1 MARLDAPANE
11 RQAHSQS
18 GALRQKN
25 FFVLQI
31 PEQRFS
37 GRDEDDVQPFGGTD
51 KLGQARAELRLRIL
65 RSLPPRHQRYLF
77 EEIRK
82 VCRDFLRNR
91 GVPSSEMTAEELL
104 SEIWQKL
111 LGTVSVGPGE
121 TIDLCSGDLTQV
133 SIDPDVPERDGRV
146 VWLVEEIGG
155 AMAMAH
161 RREDILRRRFGRSS
175 AGSGRPLVQP
185 HDDSVF
191 AGIVA
196 DATAAGALEAAD
208 GRRVWRGLLAMI
220 ALDFEPDDDLSMLLR
235 LLSERPGLLQDAPG
249 GQWPIMDIVNQLNM
263 HFPLPPWT
271 SDRVDNAKRRL
282 MNWIRRLKRKNGLD
296 DVDLEALF
304 ARVAR
309 EQERGSPTAPK
320 SRHLNPQNW

>member
-1 MARLDAPANE
+1 MNGRLTANPARPAKKTFCLCRVPE
-11 RQAHSQS
+11 AHSS
-18 GALRQKN
+18 SREGN
-25 FFVLQI
+25 
-31 PEQRFS
+31 E
-37 GRDEDDVQPFGGTD
+37 VQPLGGTD
-51 KLGQARAELRLRIL
+51 RLGQARAELRLRVL

-82 VCRDFLRNR
+82 VCREFLRNR
-91 GVPSSEMTAEELL
+91 GVPSSELTPEELL

-111 LGTVSVGPGE
+111 LGPVSVGPGA

-133 SIDPDVPERDGRV
+133 SIDADVPGRDGRV
-146 VWLVEEIGG
+146 VWLIEEIGG

-191 AGIVA
+191 TDIASDV
-196 DATAAGALEAAD
+196 DTATTLDAAD
-208 GRRVWRGLLAMI
+208 GQLVWRGLLAMV
-220 ALDFEPDDDLSMLLR
+220 ALEFEPGDDLSMLLR
-235 LLSERPGLLQDAPG
+235 LMSERPALLQDAPG
-249 GQWPIMDIVNQLNM
+249 GQWPIMEIVNQLNLR
-263 HFPLPPWT
+263 FPPPTWS

-282 MNWIRRLKRKNGLD
+282 LNWIKRLKRKNGLD

-309 EQERGSPTAPK
+309 EQERGGSTAPGW
-320 SRHLNPQNW
+320 RHVNPQNW